1 MTGNHI
7 LPDSSRFEPIRH
19 PRRYEEQMQQKT
31 LRAPCHIQGVGLH
44 SGEKVAVTLMPARP
58 DTGVVFA
65 VMDGA
70 RRVEIPACVENV
82 TRTTMCTTLGADG
95 AEVWT
100 VEHLLAALAGLEIDN
115 AYVVV
120 QGREVPALDGSSQ
133 PFVSR
138 IMEVGRKLQAAPRH
152 YLKVL
157 EPIVVEEGDRFA
169 GLFPAITP
177 TYAFLIDFDNPAIQT
192 QSLKVHLTPQTFVAH
207 LAKAR
212 TFGFVEEVE
221 GMQARGLARGAGL
234 DNAVGLSGDGRVL
247 NPEGLRYDDEFVR
260 HKLLDAVGDLSLCG
274 YPIVGEYRGVRSGH
288 AFNLRLLEALAARPE
303 HWEIVTSDME
313 DEAQAV

>member
-1 MTGNHI
+1 
-7 LPDSSRFEPIRH
+7 
-19 PRRYEEQMQQKT
+19 MQQKT
-31 LRAPCHIQGVGLH
+31 LRAPCHIQGIGLH
-44 SGEKVAVTLMPARP
+44 SGDDVAVTVLPAPP

-70 RRVEIPACVENV
+70 RRVEIPARVGNV
-82 TRTTMCTTLGADG
+82 TRTTMCTTLGAEG

-115 AYVVV
+115 AYVLV
-120 QGREVPALDGSSQ
+120 QGREVPALDGSAQ

-138 IMEVGRKLQAAPRH
+138 IMEVGRKLQPTPRR
-152 YLKVL
+152 YLKVH
-157 EPIVVEEGDRFA
+157 EPVVVEDGERFA
-169 GLFPAITP
+169 GLYPAITP
-177 TYAFLIDFDNPAIQT
+177 TYAFMIEFENPAIQT
-192 QSLKVHLTPQTFVAH
+192 QSLKVHLNSQTFVAH

-212 TFGFVEEVE
+212 TFGFVDAVE

-234 DNAVGLSGDGRVL
+234 DNAVGLSAEGRVL

-274 YPIVGEYRGVRSGH
+274 YPIVGEYRGIRSGH
-288 AFNLRLLEALAARPE
+288 EFNLRLLKALAARPD
-303 HWEIVTSDME
+303 HWEIVTSQME
-313 DEAQAV
+313 SEAQAV